1 MHEINRANLLLQYSE
16 INFVEQVRK
25 FAVPEKI
32 NGLKVRSK
40 YSLSIGECISIWN
53 IRKNDELLE
62 TTKTVFLLNT
72 KLNRL
77 KYRIFVRKD
86 ERFMLIDFSRLLLHT
101 QETGEFIAKK
111 FAELKSDYQDEQMH
125 EIAEKYKGG
134 FEDMIARY
142 CKLYPAHTQQ
152 SAMQV
157 NWYDMYLAFKSD
169 VRDNNIQMAYAEIKT
184 K

>member
-25 FAVPEKI
+25 FAIPEKI

-111 FAELKSDYQDEQMH
+111 FAELKSDYQDEQMQ

-152 SAMQV
+152 SAMKV
-157 NWYDMYLAFKSD
+157 NWYDMYLAFKSE
-169 VRDNNIQMAYAEIKT
+169 VRDNNIQMAYAELKT